1 MVGAF
6 AVLLLCQL
14 AGEGLVHLTGVPVPG
29 PVVGLLLLALGL
41 GLRAHRRGHAGREA
55 LGDTPVGRAANG
67 LLSHLSLL
75 FVPAAAGIVQ
85 QGAALQRDGLAI
97 AAALVGSTLL
107 TLAVT
112 AAVFSAVARLAAR
125 QADDRPEAGPKA
137 QR

>member
-14 AGEGLVHLTGVPVPG
+14 AGEGIVHLTGVPVPG
-29 PVVGLLLLALGL
+29 PVIGLVLLALGL
-41 GLRAHRRGHAGREA
+41 GLRAHGRGHSGREA

-67 LLSHLSLL
+67 FLAHLSLL
-75 FVPAAAGIVQ
+75 FVPAAVGIVQ

-107 TLAVT
+107 TLVVT
-112 AAVFSAVARLAAR
+112 AGVFAGVARFALR
-125 QADDRPEAGPKA
+125 PGGDRAGDGP
-137 QR
+137 

>member
-14 AGEGLVHLTGVPVPG
+14 AGEGIVHLTGVPVPG
-29 PVVGLLLLALGL
+29 PVIGLVLLALGL
-41 GLRAHRRGHAGREA
+41 GLRAHGRGPSGREA
-55 LGDTPVGRAANG
+55 VGDTPVGRAATG

-75 FVPAAAGIVQ
+75 FVPAAVGIVQ

-97 AAALVGSTLL
+97 AAALLGSTLL

-112 AAVFSAVARLAAR
+112 AAVFAGVARLTIR
-125 QADDRPEAGPKA
+125 SRGERPGAG
-137 QR
+137 R